1 MIEISNHY
9 AKKNLKYIKKII
21 YPVNETQICFSSIR
35 KHYVYI
41 RKNKQNLDFVH
52 LIKTMEQFTSI
63 N

>member
-9 AKKNLKYIKKII
+9 AKKNLKYIQII